1 MTAQKVALVT
11 GAARGI
17 GAATANRFAEA
28 GYAVVGADVI
38 GPEEQ
43 AAYPVRRCDV
53 SEEAAVR
60 ALVKETVDSHGRIDV
75 LANVA
80 GIVLVKPLEE
90 TTWDEFRRIVDVNLG
105 GTFLL
110 CKHVLPTMKPQRSGA
125 IVNMASVS
133 GHVGQ
138 TDHAIYGATKGA
150 ILSFC
155 RALAWEVAPFG
166 IRVNSVSPGS
176 VDTPMLR
183 GDVQTEAERY
193 GLLYEAV
200 KQTREAE
207 QALGRWAAPAEIAEA
222 VFFLAGDGASFVT
235 GTDLLV
241 DAGWVAR

>member
-1 MTAQKVALVT
+1 VSPVALVT

-17 GAATANRFAEA
+17 GAATVARFQRA
-28 GYAVVGADVI
+28 GYDVVGADVLEAEP
-38 GPEEQ
+38 GALPLT
-43 AAYPVRRCDV
+43 RCDV
-53 SEEAAVR
+53 SDEAAVR
-60 ALVKETVDSHGRIDV
+60 NLVGGTLTHHGRIDA

-80 GIVLVKPLEE
+80 GIVLVKPLDE
-90 TTWDEFRRIVDVNLG
+90 TTWEEFKRVVDINLG

-110 CKHVLPTMKPQRSGA
+110 CKHVLPAMKEQRSGA

-155 RALAWEVAPFG
+155 RALAWEAAPWG

-183 GDVQTEAERY
+183 GDVETESQRKGVPYEEIKRERE
-193 GLLYEAV
+193 L
-200 KQTREAE
+200 E
-207 QALGRWAAPAEIAEA
+207 QALGRWADPGEIAEA
-222 VFFLAGDGASFVT
+222 VFFLASDQSSFVT
-235 GTDLLV
+235 GSDLLV
-241 DAGWVAR
+241 DAGWVAK